1 MKQDA
6 EATITAYYDALR
18 AGEPLSPFFLESL
31 ATVKVSLSERLTGY
45 PDIADELSEQSA
57 MTESWTVESSDLSV
71 TARDDYA
78 WFHDDVSIAWTN
90 TKIDA
95 DYEFETRW
103 TGTLEAN
110 GTDETWQF
118 VSLHVSTAAEEVQN
132 AEDELFSWDD

>member
-6 EATITAYYDALR
+6 EATIGAYYEALR

-31 ATVKVSLSERLTGY
+31 GSVKISLSDRLTGY

-57 MTESWTVESSDLSV
+57 ITTEWTVDSDDLSV
-71 TARDDYA
+71 TAREDYG
-78 WFHDDVSIAWTN
+78 WFHDEVTMAWTN
-90 TKIDA
+90 TRVDT

-110 GTDETWQF
+110 ESDGTWQF
-118 VSLHVSTAAEEVQN
+118 VSLHVSTPTDDLQPDDDA
-132 AEDELFSWDD
+132 LFDFDR